1 MSSISESE
9 LFWCLHTEQRHGRW
23 PKYSQ
28 VQEHGESRK
37 GPEGTSRSSWQPPQ
51 KKQQQTNNQA
61 ILRNAYE
68 RAMTVADE
76 LQGGHP
82 FVTDEKLNSNEKEI
96 KNWTIRADPCE
107 AIK

>member
-1 MSSISESE
+1 MVGGRNTHRFKNTESQGKGQKE
-9 LFWCLHTEQRHGRW
+9 LLG
-23 PKYSQ
+23 
-28 VQEHGESRK
+28 VAGN
-37 GPEGTSRSSWQPPQ
+37 PPQ